1 MVFCLAGNHIII
13 DKNIYNRNFGY
24 NGLGD
29 MCVIVTNANKLL
41 DLSGFVCEPA
51 GAYTIQNGNKSCFD
65 AFNV

>member
-13 DKNIYNRNFGY
+13 DKKKNKNNQNFGY

-41 DLSGFVCEPA
+41 DLSCFVYEPA
-51 GAYTIQNGNKSCFD
+51 GIHHTEWQQVMF
-65 AFNV
+65 